1 MISLKENISLGPAN
15 LPLPRFGLGA
25 AHICTRDFESGLQTV
40 GRAWDLGVRFFDT
53 APLYGR
59 GLSEQCLGQALA
71 GRPRSDYIL
80 ATKVGRLIRDNEAV
94 FDFSADGIR
103 RSLEESL
110 ERLGLDRIDIV
121 HIHDPHHHYSQ
132 ALEAAYPV
140 LDAWRAAGTVGAIGV
155 GIGNPTMLADFA
167 NNADF
172 DCFLVP
178 NCYSLLT
185 FEALELLDLCHKK
198 GIRAIAGGVF
208 NGGIL
213 AESPSETSKYNYRQ
227 APPDIIER
235 ARQLDAVCTYHDVEL
250 RQAAL
255 HFVYGHPAVSSVI
268 LGAETPQHVEANLD
282 LLSATTP
289 PDLWQALKASD
300 LLPPSVPVPAA

>member
-1 MISLKENISLGPAN
+1 MPPEKLVLAFDTS
-15 LPLPRFGLGA
+15 A
-25 AHICTRDFESGLQTV
+25 AHCAVALL
-40 GRAWDLGVRFFDT
+40 LGNAVLVQR
-53 APLYGR
+53 L
-59 GLSEQCLGQALA
+59 EEMHKGQAE
-71 GRPRSDYIL
+71 
-80 ATKVGRLIRDNEAV
+80 RLIPL
-94 FDFSADGIR
+94 
-103 RSLEESL
+103 LEDVL
-110 ERLGLDRIDIV
+110 TKAGKDWTDLD
-121 HIHDPHHHYSQ
+121 
-132 ALEAAYPV
+132 
-140 LDAWRAAGTVGAIGV
+140 AIGV